1 MRFSD
6 NAYGGN
12 VGNTNPWEAIK
23 QFFRDNNILG
33 KLIMVNVGVWLI
45 LQLIDTFLWFFNS
58 HLYPQI
64 IQFISVHSDLGHLV
78 THPWTLITYMFVHE
92 GFWHIL
98 FNMLW
103 LYWFGKI
110 FLQYL
115 SERQLLAIY
124 FIGGIGGAL
133 FYILTFNIL
142 PSFENVFH
150 YSYAIGAS
158 ASVMAIVT
166 AIAFYV
172 PNYRMHLMFLGPVK
186 IYWIAIFFFVY
197 DILNIRSGN
206 AGGHL
211 SHIGGALWG
220 WFFVYSLRKGKDL
233 TIGFSSFAEWF
244 MGLFQKKNKK
254 FKVSY
259 SEGERFTDEEY
270 NLQRNQNQAEIDKIL
285 DKIAK
290 SGYNSLSK
298 QEKEILFRAS
308 RK

>member
-6 NAYGGN
+6 NSYGGRTA
-12 VGNTNPWEAIK
+12 NTHLWDSIK
-23 QFFRDNNILG
+23 RFFRDNNVLG
-33 KLIMVNVGVWLI
+33 RLIMINAGVWLI
-45 LQLIDTFLWFFNS
+45 LQIVNTFLWLFRS
-58 HLYPQI
+58 HWYPQI
-64 IQFISVHSDLGHLV
+64 IQFLAIHSNLRHLV
-78 THPWTLITYMFVHE
+78 IHPWTLITYMFVHE
-92 GFWHIL
+92 GFWHLL

-115 SERQLLAIY
+115 SQRQLLATY
-124 FIGGIGGAL
+124 FMGGIAGAL
-133 FYILTFNIL
+133 FYVLMFNVL
-142 PSFENVFH
+142 PSFENVFF
-150 YSYAIGAS
+150 YSFAIGAS

-172 PNYRMHLMFLGPVK
+172 PNYRMQLMFIGPVK

-197 DILNIRSGN
+197 DLLNIRSGN

-211 SHIGGALWG
+211 SHIGGAMWG

-233 TIGFSSFAEWF
+233 TFGFSSFVKWF
-244 MGLFQKKNKK
+244 TALFEKKNK
-254 FKVSY
+254 FKITY

-270 NLQRNQNQAEIDKIL
+270 NLQKRHNQAEIDRIL

-290 SGYNSLSK
+290 SGYNSLNER
-298 QEKEILFRAS
+298 EKDILFRAS